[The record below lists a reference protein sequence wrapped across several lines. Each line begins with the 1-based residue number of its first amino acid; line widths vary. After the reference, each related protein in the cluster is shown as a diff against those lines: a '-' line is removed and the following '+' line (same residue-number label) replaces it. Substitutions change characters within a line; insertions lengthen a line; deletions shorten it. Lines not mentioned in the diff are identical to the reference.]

1 VRGGDVVQFGGLDGM
16 AFEGVGCIVLYDTR
30 ENQNIWIFMDIYES
44 AACYYAIVGIC
55 RHAPTY
61 AGLIKE

>member
-1 VRGGDVVQFGGLDGM
+1 M

-44 AACYYAIVGIC
+44 TACYYAIGGIC
-55 RHAPTY
+55 RHTPPHVAVTE
-61 AGLIKE
+61 A